1 MKECEWWLGWR
12 EGGRERRLLGVP
24 AGGGGG
30 GGGGRAVL
38 LSPLQSGEQ
47 AGGQD
52 GPQYLEQGDA
62 HTQTAHVHYGNVIR
76 IEKYGNW
83 KYLYWKDLN

>member
-1 MKECEWWLGWR
+1 MTQTWPGDRRLG
-12 EGGRERRLLGVP
+12 EMRLLGVP
-24 AGGGGG
+24 AGG

-52 GPQYLEQGDA
+52 GPQYLEQSYA
-62 HTQTAHVHYGNVIR
+62 HTQTAHVH
-76 IEKYGNW
+76 
-83 KYLYWKDLN
+83 